1 VRDHLTEI
9 GRRRGCGHGN
19 PLPVVRGLQ
28 SKDNPLPWVKKD
40 KTGPMDHAVNGR
52 MAQAPT
58 NPGGS
63 ITFVKPRILV
73 VEDERAISE
82 PLAENLEREG
92 FAPEV
97 APSLASARDAYARE
111 APDLILLDV
120 MLPDGDG
127 RDLARDVRKE
137 SDVPIIMLTA
147 RGEEID
153 RVLGLELGAD
163 DYVVKPFSA
172 RELTA
177 RIRAI
182 LRRGRLSE
190 RRGPIE
196 IGAVHLDPASRTVTK
211 GGSPVELAAREFD
224 LLHLLMAN
232 AGEVLR
238 REQIMDEVWDPHW
251 FGPTK
256 TLDVHI
262 SWLRK
267 KIEDDPAHPRYITTI
282 RGVGFRF
289 ASDEEMSA
297 GVEAKG

>member
-1 VRDHLTEI
+1 MR
-9 GRRRGCGHGN
+9 
-19 PLPVVRGLQ
+19 
-28 SKDNPLPWVKKD
+28 
-40 KTGPMDHAVNGR
+40 
-52 MAQAPT
+52 
-58 NPGGS
+58 
-63 ITFVKPRILV
+63 PRIRV
-73 VEDERAISE
+73 VEDEAAISE
-82 PLAENLEREG
+82 PLSESLDREG
-92 FAPEV
+92 FEVDV
-97 APSLASARDAYARE
+97 APTVEAARQAHTRRT
-111 APDLILLDV
+111 PDLILLDV

-127 RDLARDVRKE
+127 RELAREIRQD

-182 LRRGRLSE
+182 LRRGRE
-190 RRGPIE
+190 PRQRGPIE
-196 IGAVHLDPASRTVTK
+196 IGDLRLEPSARTLTR
-211 GGSPVELAAREFD
+211 GDEPIELSAKEFD
-224 LLHLLMAN
+224 LLHMLMSN
-232 AGEVLR
+232 PGTVLK
-238 REQIMDEVWDPHW
+238 REEIMDEVWDPHW

-267 KIEDDPAHPRYITTI
+267 KIEDDPSDPRFITTV

-289 ASDEEMSA
+289 LAPEEA
-297 GVEAKG
+297 

>member
-1 VRDHLTEI
+1 
-9 GRRRGCGHGN
+9 
-19 PLPVVRGLQ
+19 
-28 SKDNPLPWVKKD
+28 
-40 KTGPMDHAVNGR
+40 
-52 MAQAPT
+52 
-58 NPGGS
+58 
-63 ITFVKPRILV
+63 VKPRILV
-73 VEDERAISE
+73 VEDEVTISE
-82 PLAENLEREG
+82 PLAEGLQREG
-92 FAPEV
+92 FDPEV
-97 APSLASARDAYARE
+97 TGTLDAARE
-111 APDLILLDV
+111 AYEREEPDLILLDV

-127 RDLARDVRKE
+127 RDLAREIRKS
-137 SDVPIIMLTA
+137 SDVPIVMLTA

-182 LRRGRLSE
+182 MRRGKGGD
-190 RRGPIE
+190 RRRPIE
-196 IGAVHLDPASRTVTK
+196 IDGLRLDPSSRTVTK
-211 GGSPVELAAREFD
+211 RGSQIDLAAKEFD
-224 LLHLLMAN
+224 LLHLLMAK
-232 AGEVLR
+232 AGDVVL

-267 KIEDDPAHPRYITTI
+267 KIEDDPVEPRFITTV

-289 ASDEEMSA
+289 LAPDEA
-297 GVEAKG
+297 

>member
-1 VRDHLTEI
+1 MAGGHSGWPSTI
-9 GRRRGCGHGN
+9 GR
-19 PLPVVRGLQ
+19 
-28 SKDNPLPWVKKD
+28 
-40 KTGPMDHAVNGR
+40 
-52 MAQAPT
+52 
-58 NPGGS
+58 
-63 ITFVKPRILV
+63 VKPRILV
-73 VEDERAISE
+73 IEDEETISE
-82 PLAENLEREG
+82 PLAETLEREG
-92 FAPEV
+92 FAAEV
-97 APSLASARDAYARE
+97 ASSLGDARE
-111 APDLILLDV
+111 AFRDRPPDLILLDV

-127 RDLARDVRKE
+127 RDFATEVRKG

-172 RELTA
+172 RELIA

-182 LRRGRLSE
+182 MRRGRLSE
-190 RRGPIE
+190 RRGDLDVGE
-196 IGAVHLDPASRTVTK
+196 IRLDPAARIVTK
-211 GGSPVELAAREFD
+211 AGTAVELAAREFD
-224 LLHLLMAN
+224 LLHLLMAS
-232 AGEVLR
+232 AGTVVR

-267 KIEDDPAHPRYITTI
+267 KIEDDPSHPRYITTI

-289 ASDEEMSA
+289 ATDQELA
-297 GVEAKG
+297 GEASEG